1 MVASHEEAGLTA
13 DRERLL
19 EELEDLLV
27 NEYLVERES
36 ITPQAHLLEDLMLD
50 SLDLMSAVA
59 ILEERYG
66 LSIPDEQLVE
76 MVTVEKCLDRLVAH
90 LEERA

>member
-1 MVASHEEAGLTA
+1 MSV

-19 EELEDLLV
+19 GELEDILV

-36 ITPQAHLLEDLMLD
+36 ITAQAHLLEDLQLD

-59 ILEERYG
+59 ILEERYR
-66 LSIPDEQLVE
+66 LSIPDEELVE
-76 MVTVEKCLDRLVAH
+76 MVTVEKCLDRITAH
-90 LEERA
+90 LEAQA